1 MVTQEFEIRLANLD
15 DLDNLMA
22 LTDGVEWYY
31 TENYWRMLLEAGQT
45 FCLFVEDTHL
55 AAITTILDYGP
66 NTAFIGVV
74 VVQEKYRG
82 LGFASRVISAAEDS
96 LGRKT
101 TPIGLI
107 ASSDGKPVYEKRGYQ
122 TVGMC
127 QKLILAETA
136 PQLPHPA
143 LPGYRF
149 EPISTDQVEKIKQFD
164 TVAFGADR
172 GHVIDTLLEA
182 AGANIALYDEENGL
196 LKGYAFSY
204 PRKGMTIIGPVVARS
219 AKEAAAL
226 CQMLSLDHKEAIHL
240 DTLPNQ
246 TDFMDEMI
254 RIGFEREEEAPIMV
268 LPADQSDFSFPDQIF
283 ALTSQ
288 GFG

>member
-1 MVTQEFEIRLANLD
+1 MENQKIDIRLADLE
-15 DLDNLMA
+15 DLDGLMA
-22 LTDGVEWYY
+22 LTDGVEWFY
-31 TENYWRMLLEAGQT
+31 TENYWKMLLAAGQT
-45 FCLFVEDTHL
+45 FGLFVDGKHL

-82 LGFASRVISAAEDS
+82 LGFASRVISAAEQS

-107 ASSDGKPVYEKRGYQ
+107 ASTDGIPVYEKRGYQ

-127 QKLILAETA
+127 QKLILSETA
-136 PQLPHPA
+136 PQLPQPS

-149 EPISTDQVEKIKQFD
+149 EPISKDQAEKIKQFD
-164 TVAFGADR
+164 TIAFGADR

-182 AGANIALYDEENGL
+182 VGVNIALYDEEDGT

-226 CQMLSLDHKEAIHL
+226 CQMLALDHKEAIHL

-246 TDFMDEMI
+246 SSFMDEMV
-254 RIGFEREEEAPIMV
+254 RIGFEHEEEAPIMV
-268 LPADQSDFSFPDQIF
+268 LHADQTSHTFPEQIF

>member
-1 MVTQEFEIRLANLD
+1 MESQEIDIRLANLD
-15 DLDNLMA
+15 DLDDLMA

-31 TENYWRMLLEAGQT
+31 TENYWKMLLAAGQT
-45 FCLFVEDTHL
+45 FGLFVDGKHL

-82 LGFASRVISAAEDS
+82 LGFASRVITAAEDS

-107 ASSDGKPVYEKRGYQ
+107 ASTDGKPVYERRGYQ

-127 QKLILAETA
+127 QKLILAKTA
-136 PQLPHPA
+136 PRLTSPS
-143 LPGYRF
+143 LEGYRF
-149 EPISTDQVEKIKQFD
+149 EPISMDRSREIKKFD
-164 TVAFGADR
+164 RIAFGADR

-182 AGANIALYDEENGL
+182 AGSNIALYDEGNGE
-196 LKGYAFSY
+196 LKGFAFSY
-204 PRKGMTIIGPVVARS
+204 PRKGMTVIGPVVA
-219 AKEAAAL
+219 KTPIEAGAL
-226 CQMLSLDHKEAIHL
+226 CQMLAYDHDEAIHL

-246 TDFMDEMI
+246 SSFMDELA
-254 RIGFEREEEAPIMV
+254 RLGFELEEDAPIMV
-268 LPADQSDFSFPDQIF
+268 LPASQNEFSFPDQIF